1 MFRRIK
7 KKLVEPLHPKELQRP
22 KKLLRKR
29 RSPLSAKS
37 VWLAVALLVGST
49 TMVSGQPKSGALASW
64 LQSHAPAVMT
74 VTSSYLAGPFIGWG
88 ARRTIKLTS
97 IITGAALAIIGLL
110 VSWGWD
116 GTAAESWINSANTW
130 VGESVEGVGRHL
142 VALLPSAT
150 AAGAGGVLGFRRK

>member
-1 MFRRIK
+1 LFKRVK
-7 KKLVEPLHPKELQRP
+7 KKLVESLHPKELQRP
-22 KKLLRKR
+22 KELLRKGC
-29 RSPLSAKS
+29 SPLSAKS
-37 VWLAVALLVGST
+37 IWLAVALLVGSGILISEPT
-49 TMVSGQPKSGALASW
+49 KRGALASW

-74 VTSSYLAGPFIGWG
+74 VSSSYLAGFFIGWG

-97 IITGAALAIIGLL
+97 IISGIALAIIGLL

-116 GTAAESWINSANTW
+116 GAAVQSWVNSTSAW
-130 VGESVEGVGRHL
+130 LGESIEGAGRDL